1 MLIPYAKYRMR
12 VRAEERRK
20 IEGNVGKVQR
30 TQAEKGLYLEQYDR
44 EFFVLLVFLFLL
56 AGWLAGCCG

>member
-1 MLIPYAKYRMR
+1 MR